1 MKGGEVMLKMERK
14 TCRYTGNGT
23 MGCGCC
29 NIGNILLGKEGSRK
43 AGAGAGAGEKEEGT
57 VAQLLAGWIHWLYWA
72 TADCLVWLGERSPVS
87 ARFRN
92 VSRALWMRP
101 DGV

>member
-1 MKGGEVMLKMERK
+1 MVQWVVGVVTLGTYSWER
-14 TCRYTGNGT
+14 RAAERRGPGP
-23 MGCGCC
+23 
-29 NIGNILLGKEGSRK
+29 
-43 AGAGAGAGEKEEGT
+43 GEKEEGT